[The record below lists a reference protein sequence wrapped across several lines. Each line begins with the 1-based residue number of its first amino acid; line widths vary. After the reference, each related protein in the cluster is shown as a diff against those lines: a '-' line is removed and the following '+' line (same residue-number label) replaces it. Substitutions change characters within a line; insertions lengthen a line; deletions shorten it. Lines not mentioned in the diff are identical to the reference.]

1 MDPFDTIYPADST
14 EFCPHPDATDIFV
27 CGTYKLEQPL
37 SNVAE
42 DTEDETSL
50 AARQSSPQ
58 KRTGRCLVFQ
68 VDSPEDLHLYVTSR
82 TPDLLLT
89 PECSSQI
96 QAIDMPA
103 ILDMKWCHTTQDRR
117 PLLAIANAEGEV
129 TLHEWDK
136 DQKLLQQTGSIRCA
150 PPDVLCLSLD
160 WSNRRFPT
168 STMGSLVVSL
178 SNGEVALLEPNPE
191 TGLRLT
197 DTWHA
202 HDFEP
207 WIAAWDYWDPD
218 SIFSGGDDLKLKI
231 WDKRQGFD
239 TPTMVNK
246 RFDAGITT
254 IQSHPHVEHIFAVGS
269 YDSTVRLYD
278 RRKPLTPLTE
288 ADVSGGAWRVKW
300 HPAPNRNHDLLVA
313 CMHDS
318 FKIIKFRDIW
328 EPGQPKTAA
337 GQNWEIAQTFDKHE
351 SLGYGV
357 DWSFS
362 PSNGSEP
369 GNTLIA
375 SASFYDHALHLWKG

>member
-1 MDPFDTIYPADST
+1 
-14 EFCPHPDATDIFV
+14 
-27 CGTYKLEQPL
+27 
-37 SNVAE
+37 
-42 DTEDETSL
+42 
-50 AARQSSPQ
+50 
-58 KRTGRCLVFQ
+58 
-68 VDSPEDLHLYVTSR
+68 
-82 TPDLLLT
+82 
-89 PECSSQI
+89 
-96 QAIDMPA
+96 MPA

-136 DQKLLQQTGSIRCA
+136 NQRLLEQTGSIRCA

-191 TGLRLT
+191 TGLQLT

-207 WIAAWDYWDPD
+207 WIAAWDYWDPNV
-218 SIFSGGDDLKLKI
+218 IFSGGDDLKLKI

-239 TPTMVNK
+239 TPTTVNK

-328 EPGQPKTAA
+328 EPGQPKTAS
-337 GQNWEIAQTFDKHE
+337 GQNWEIAQAFDKHE

-362 PSNGSEP
+362 PLHGPEP